1 MKIALSLLLFFVY
14 VSIFGQKKLEAKH
27 INEKIN
33 IDGELNELAWTS
45 SVFSNSFTQ
54 IKPYPGK
61 PATRDTKV
69 AICYDHEAIYFAAIC
84 YDQKDS
90 VSQVLSLR
98 DDYNANLDVFGIFLD
113 TYNDDQN
120 GFGFGVTS
128 KGVQLDFKIA
138 STEFNDQLNLVWNSE
153 VKITDTAWIAEIRI
167 PFSAI
172 RFPKK
177 QVQDWGINFSR
188 QISRYREE
196 STWSPVKPDLENY
209 LLEAGDVV
217 GIEDIDPPLRLA
229 LMPYVSS
236 YLNHSKADGTTT
248 SLNGGM
254 DIKYGINEALTLDVT
269 LVPDFGQVVFDQ
281 QVLNISPFELQFNEN
296 RQFFTEGTELF
307 TKAGLFYSRRIG
319 VQAPQSVLRTLLND
333 DEYLSNLASTTQLY
347 NASKISGRLKNG
359 LGVGVF
365 NGITAPQYATAVN
378 KITKE
383 EREILAS
390 PLTNYNVLVFDQNLK
405 NNSSITFTNTNV
417 WRAGS
422 FYDANVSGLNFNVN
436 TNDNKFNFNGKTTLS
451 AKLNK
456 ESTELGYNYNLNF
469 NKQRGAF
476 IYGVGYLEESDKY
489 DPNDLGF
496 NAMNNRRNIDISS
509 AYRIF
514 NPKWSK
520 LTRIS
525 YSASV
530 SMTRLY
536 NPNVYTGSFWNGN
549 FVVVSSKFNA
559 AGIRLNGAFT
569 DYRDYFEPRT
579 WGRVFNYPSWQTIGG
594 WVSSNYQ
601 KKIALDAGI
610 NYSYIS
616 SPGWKEYDYYLK
628 PRFRLSDHVFVI
640 PEWTHAFQL
649 NSQGYAV
656 PFGIPVDTTSEIV
669 FGGRNRID
677 ITSAINLDYNITNRM
692 GLTFRLRHYRSSI
705 NYLSFYKLNLDGSL
719 SELNNYSGLD
729 ENGNSA
735 YNINFNA
742 FTIDLVYR
750 WVFLPGSE
758 INVVWKNSIFTSD
771 DKVAEN
777 YFYNLRSTF
786 NNGPTN
792 SISIKV
798 IYWLDYLDAK
808 KLFSKR
814 KAN

>member
-1 MKIALSLLLFFVY
+1 MCSP
-14 VSIFGQKKLEAKH
+14 IFAQKKLEAKH
-27 INEKIN
+27 IKEKIT
-33 IDGELNELAWTS
+33 IDGDLNEPSWS
-45 SVFSNSFTQ
+45 SVTYSNSFTQ

-61 PATRDTKV
+61 PASRDTKV

-90 VSQVLSLR
+90 ISQVLSLR
-98 DDYNANLDVFGIFLD
+98 DDYNANLDAFGIFLD

-138 STEFNDQLNLVWNSE
+138 STEFNDQLNLVWNSV
-153 VKITDTAWIAEIRI
+153 VKITDTAWIAEIKI

-177 QVQDWGINFSR
+177 QIQDWGINFTR

-196 STWSPVKPDLENY
+196 STWSPVNPDLENY

-217 GIEDIDPPLRLA
+217 GIENIDPPLRLA

-281 QVLNISPFELQFNEN
+281 QVLNISPFEIQFNEN

-319 VQAPQSVLRTLLND
+319 VQAPQSVLQTLLND
-333 DEYLSNLASTTQLY
+333 DEYLSNLASATQLY
-347 NASKISGRLKNG
+347 NASKVSGRLKNG

-405 NNSSITFTNTNV
+405 NNSSITFTNANV

-422 FYDANVSGLNFNVN
+422 FYDANVSGFNFNIN

-456 ESTELGYNYNLNF
+456 ASTELGYNYNLNF

-496 NAMNNRRNIDISS
+496 NAMNNRRNMEISS
-509 AYRIF
+509 SYRIF
-514 NPKWSK
+514 NPKWTK
-520 LTRIS
+520 LTRVIFS
-525 YSASV
+525 GSV
-530 SMTRLY
+530 SMSRLY
-536 NPNVYTGSFWNGN
+536 NPNVYTGSYWNGN

-559 AGIRLNGAFT
+559 AGVRLNGAFT
-569 DYRDYFEPRT
+569 DYHDYF
-579 WGRVFNYPSWQTIGG
+579 
-594 WVSSNYQ
+594 
-601 KKIALDAGI
+601 
-610 NYSYIS
+610 
-616 SPGWKEYDYYLK
+616 
-628 PRFRLSDHVFVI
+628 
-640 PEWTHAFQL
+640 
-649 NSQGYAV
+649 
-656 PFGIPVDTTSEIV
+656 
-669 FGGRNRID
+669 
-677 ITSAINLDYNITNRM
+677 
-692 GLTFRLRHYRSSI
+692 
-705 NYLSFYKLNLDGSL
+705 
-719 SELNNYSGLD
+719 
-729 ENGNSA
+729 
-735 YNINFNA
+735 
-742 FTIDLVYR
+742 
-750 WVFLPGSE
+750 
-758 INVVWKNSIFTSD
+758 
-771 DKVAEN
+771 
-777 YFYNLRSTF
+777 
-786 NNGPTN
+786 
-792 SISIKV
+792 
-798 IYWLDYLDAK
+798 
-808 KLFSKR
+808 
-814 KAN
+814 

>member
-1 MKIALSLLLFFVY
+1 MCSP
-14 VSIFGQKKLEAKH
+14 IFAQKKLEAKH
-27 INEKIN
+27 IDEKIS
-33 IDGELNELAWTS
+33 IDGELKENAWS
-45 SVFSNSFTQ
+45 NVKYSNSFTQ
-54 IKPYPGK
+54 VKPYPGK

-69 AICYDHEAIYFAAIC
+69 ALCYDHEAIYIAAIC
-84 YDQKDS
+84 NDQKDS
-90 VSQVLSLR
+90 VSKVLSLR
-98 DDYNANLDVFGIFLD
+98 DDYNANLDAFGIFLD

-138 STEFNDQLNLVWNSE
+138 STEFNDQLNLVWNSV
-153 VKITDTAWIAEIRI
+153 VKITDTAWIAEIKI

-177 QVQDWGINFSR
+177 QVQDWGINFTR

-196 STWSPVKPDLENY
+196 STWSPVNPDLENY

-217 GIEDIDPPLRLA
+217 GIENIDPPLRLA

-281 QVLNISPFELQFNEN
+281 QVLNISPFEIQFNEN

-319 VQAPQSVLRTLLND
+319 VQAPQSVLQTLLND
-333 DEYLSNLASTTQLY
+333 DEYLSNLASATQLY
-347 NASKISGRLKNG
+347 NASKVSGRLKNG

-383 EREILAS
+383 EREIMAS

-405 NNSSITFTNTNV
+405 NNSSVTFTNTNV

-422 FYDANVSGLNFNVN
+422 FYDANVSGFNFNIN
-436 TNDNKFNFNGKTTLS
+436 TKDNKFNFNGKTSLS

-456 ESTELGYNYNLNF
+456 VSTELGYNYNLNF

-476 IYGVGYLEESDKY
+476 IYGVGYLEESDTY

-496 NAMNNRRNIDISS
+496 NAMNNRRNIELSS

-514 NPKWSK
+514 NPKWTK
-520 LTRIS
+520 LTRVIFS
-525 YSASV
+525 GSV
-530 SMTRLY
+530 SMSRLY
-536 NPNVYTGSFWNGN
+536 NPNVYTGSYWDGN

-559 AGIRLNGAFT
+559 AGVRLNGAFT

-601 KKIALDAGI
+601 KKVALDAGI

-616 SPGWKEYDYYLK
+616 SANWKEYDYYIK
-628 PRFRLSDHVFVI
+628 PRFRLSDHIFI
-640 PEWTHAFQL
+640 TPEWTQNFQL

-656 PFGIPVDTTSEIV
+656 PFGIPADTTSEIV
-669 FGGRNRID
+669 FGTRNRID

-692 GLTFRLRHYRSSI
+692 GMTFRLRHYRSAI
-705 NYLSFYKLNLDGSL
+705 NYLSFLKLNSDGSV

-729 ENGNSA
+729 DNGNSA

-792 SISIKV
+792 SVSMKV
-798 IYWLDYLDAK
+798 IYWLDYDSIRKLVK
-808 KLFSKR
+808 KKS
-814 KAN
+814 

>member
-1 MKIALSLLLFFVY
+1 VCSP
-14 VSIFGQKKLEAKH
+14 IFAQKKLEAKH
-27 INEKIN
+27 INEKIS
-33 IDGELNELAWTS
+33 IDGELKENVWS
-45 SVFSNSFTQ
+45 NVKYSNSFTQ
-54 IKPYPGK
+54 VKPYPGK

-90 VSQVLSLR
+90 ISKVLSLR
-98 DDYNANLDVFGIFLD
+98 DDYNANLDAFGIFLD

-138 STEFNDQLNLVWNSE
+138 STEFNDQLNLVWNSV
-153 VKITDTAWIAEIRI
+153 VKITDTAWIAEIKI

-177 QVQDWGINFSR
+177 QIQDWGINFTR

-196 STWSPVKPDLENY
+196 STWSPVNPDLENY

-217 GIEDIDPPLRLA
+217 GIENIDPPLRLA

-281 QVLNISPFELQFNEN
+281 QVLNISPFEIQFNEN

-319 VQAPQSVLRTLLND
+319 VQAPQSVLQTLLND
-333 DEYLSNLASTTQLY
+333 DEYLSNLASATQLY
-347 NASKISGRLKNG
+347 NASKVSGRLKNG

-383 EREILAS
+383 EREIMAS

-405 NNSSITFTNTNV
+405 NNSSVTFTNTNV

-422 FYDANVSGLNFNVN
+422 FYDANVSGFNFNIN
-436 TNDNKFNFNGKTTLS
+436 TKDNKFNFNGKTSLS

-456 ESTELGYNYNLNF
+456 VSTELGYNYNLNF

-476 IYGVGYLEESDKY
+476 IYGVGYLEESDTY

-496 NAMNNRRNIDISS
+496 NAMNNRRNIELSS

-514 NPKWSK
+514 NPKWTK
-520 LTRIS
+520 LTRVIFS
-525 YSASV
+525 GSV
-530 SMTRLY
+530 SMSRLY
-536 NPNVYTGSFWNGN
+536 NPNVYTGSYWDGN

-559 AGIRLNGAFT
+559 AGVRLNGAFT

-601 KKIALDAGI
+601 KKVALDAGM

-616 SPGWKEYDYYLK
+616 SANWKEYDYYIK
-628 PRFRLSDHVFVI
+628 PRFRLSDHIFI
-640 PEWTHAFQL
+640 TPEWTQNFQL

-656 PFGIPVDTTSEIV
+656 PFGIPADTTSEIV
-669 FGGRNRID
+669 FGTRNRID

-692 GLTFRLRHYRSSI
+692 GMTFRLRHYRSAI
-705 NYLSFYKLNLDGSL
+705 NYLSFLKLNSDGSV

-729 ENGNSA
+729 DNGNSA

-792 SISIKV
+792 SVSMKV
-798 IYWLDYLDAK
+798 IYWLDYDSIRKLVK
-808 KLFSKR
+808 KKS
-814 KAN
+814 

>member
-1 MKIALSLLLFFVY
+1 MCSP
-14 VSIFGQKKLEAKH
+14 IFAQKKLEAKH
-27 INEKIN
+27 IDEKIS
-33 IDGELNELAWTS
+33 IDGELKENAWS
-45 SVFSNSFTQ
+45 NVKYSNSFTQ
-54 IKPYPGK
+54 VKPYPGK

-98 DDYNANLDVFGIFLD
+98 DDYNANLDAFGIFLD

-138 STEFNDQLNLVWNSE
+138 STEFNDQLNLVWNSV
-153 VKITDTAWIAEIRI
+153 VKITDTAWIAEIKI

-177 QVQDWGINFSR
+177 QVQDWGINFTR

-196 STWSPVKPDLENY
+196 STWSPVNPDLENY

-217 GIEDIDPPLRLA
+217 GIENIDPPLRLA

-281 QVLNISPFELQFNEN
+281 QVLNISPFEIQFNEN

-319 VQAPQSVLRTLLND
+319 VQAPQSVLQTLLND
-333 DEYLSNLASTTQLY
+333 DEYLSNLASATQLY
-347 NASKISGRLKNG
+347 NASKVSGRLKNG

-383 EREILAS
+383 EREIMAS

-405 NNSSITFTNTNV
+405 NNSSVTFTNTNV

-422 FYDANVSGLNFNVN
+422 FYDANVSGFNFNIN
-436 TNDNKFNFNGKTTLS
+436 TKDNKFNFNGKTSLS

-456 ESTELGYNYNLNF
+456 VSTELGYNYNLNF

-476 IYGVGYLEESDKY
+476 IYGVGYLEESDTY

-496 NAMNNRRNIDISS
+496 NAMNNRRNIDLSS

-514 NPKWSK
+514 NPKWTK
-520 LTRIS
+520 LTRVIFS
-525 YSASV
+525 GSV
-530 SMTRLY
+530 SMSRLY
-536 NPNVYTGSFWNGN
+536 NPNVYTGSYWDGN

-559 AGIRLNGAFT
+559 AGVRLNGAFT

-601 KKIALDAGI
+601 KKVALDAGM

-616 SPGWKEYDYYLK
+616 SANWKEYDYYIK
-628 PRFRLSDHVFVI
+628 PRFRLSDHIFI
-640 PEWTHAFQL
+640 TPEWTQNFQL

-669 FGGRNRID
+669 FGTRNRID

-692 GLTFRLRHYRSSI
+692 GMTFRLRHYRSAI
-705 NYLSFYKLNLDGSL
+705 NYLSFLKLNSDGSV

-729 ENGNSA
+729 DNGNSA

-792 SISIKV
+792 SVSMKV
-798 IYWLDYLDAK
+798 IYWLDYDSIRKLVK
-808 KLFSKR
+808 KKS
-814 KAN
+814 

>member
-1 MKIALSLLLFFVY
+1 VKSALVLILFI
-14 VSIFGQKKLEAKH
+14 VSSPIFAQKKLEAKH
-27 INEKIN
+27 IDEKIS
-33 IDGELNELAWTS
+33 IDGELKENAWS
-45 SVFSNSFTQ
+45 NVKYSNSFTQ
-54 IKPYPGK
+54 VKPYPGK

-69 AICYDHEAIYFAAIC
+69 ALCYDHEAIYIAAIC
-84 YDQKDS
+84 NDQKDS
-90 VSQVLSLR
+90 VSKVLSLR
-98 DDYNANLDVFGIFLD
+98 DDYNANLDAFGIFLD

-138 STEFNDQLNLVWNSE
+138 STEFNDQLNLVWNSV
-153 VKITDTAWIAEIRI
+153 VKITDTAWIAEIKI

-177 QVQDWGINFSR
+177 QVQDWGINFTR

-196 STWSPVKPDLENY
+196 STWSPVNPDLENY

-217 GIEDIDPPLRLA
+217 GIENIDPPLRLA

-281 QVLNISPFELQFNEN
+281 QVLNISPFEIQFNEN

-319 VQAPQSVLRTLLND
+319 VQAPQSVLQTLLND
-333 DEYLSNLASTTQLY
+333 DEYLSNLASATQLY
-347 NASKISGRLKNG
+347 NASKVSGRLKNG

-383 EREILAS
+383 EREIMAS

-405 NNSSITFTNTNV
+405 NNSSVTFTNTNV

-422 FYDANVSGLNFNVN
+422 FYDANVSGFNFNIN
-436 TNDNKFNFNGKTTLS
+436 TKDNKFNFNGKTSLS

-456 ESTELGYNYNLNF
+456 VSTELGYNYNLNF

-476 IYGVGYLEESDKY
+476 IYGVGYLEESDTY

-496 NAMNNRRNIDISS
+496 NAMNNRRNIELSS

-514 NPKWSK
+514 NPKWTK
-520 LTRIS
+520 LTRVIFS
-525 YSASV
+525 GSV
-530 SMTRLY
+530 SMSRLY
-536 NPNVYTGSFWNGN
+536 NPNVYTGSYWDGN

-559 AGIRLNGAFT
+559 AGVRLNGAFT

-601 KKIALDAGI
+601 KKVALDAGI

-616 SPGWKEYDYYLK
+616 SANWKEYDYYIK
-628 PRFRLSDHVFVI
+628 PRFRLSDHIFI
-640 PEWTHAFQL
+640 TPEWTQNFQL

-656 PFGIPVDTTSEIV
+656 PFGIPADTTSEIV
-669 FGGRNRID
+669 FGTRNRID

-692 GLTFRLRHYRSSI
+692 GMTFRLRHYRSAI
-705 NYLSFYKLNLDGSL
+705 NYLSFLKLNSDGSV

-729 ENGNSA
+729 DNGNSA

-792 SISIKV
+792 SVSMKV
-798 IYWLDYLDAK
+798 IYWLDYDSIRKLVK
-808 KLFSKR
+808 KKS
-814 KAN
+814 

>member
-1 MKIALSLLLFFVY
+1 MS
-14 VSIFGQKKLEAKH
+14 SPIFAQKKLEAKH
-27 INEKIN
+27 IDEKIS
-33 IDGELNELAWTS
+33 IDGELKENAWS
-45 SVFSNSFTQ
+45 NVKYSNSFTQ
-54 IKPYPGK
+54 VKPYPGK

-69 AICYDHEAIYFAAIC
+69 ALCYDHEAIYFAAIC

-90 VSQVLSLR
+90 ISQVLSLR
-98 DDYNANLDVFGIFLD
+98 DDYNANLDAFGIFLD

-138 STEFNDQLNLVWNSE
+138 STEFNDQLNLVWNSV
-153 VKITDTAWIAEIRI
+153 VKITDTAWIAEIKI

-177 QVQDWGINFSR
+177 QIQDWGINFTR

-196 STWSPVKPDLENY
+196 STWSPVNPDLENY

-217 GIEDIDPPLRLA
+217 GIENIDPPLRLA

-281 QVLNISPFELQFNEN
+281 QVLNISPFEIQFNEN

-319 VQAPQSVLRTLLND
+319 VQAPQSVLQTLLND
-333 DEYLSNLASTTQLY
+333 DEYLSNLASATQLY
-347 NASKISGRLKNG
+347 NASKVSGRLKNG

-405 NNSSITFTNTNV
+405 NNSSVTFTNTNV

-422 FYDANVSGLNFNVN
+422 FYDANVSGFNFNIN
-436 TNDNKFNFNGKTTLS
+436 TKDNKFNFNGKTSLS

-456 ESTELGYNYNLNF
+456 VSTELGYNYNLNF

-476 IYGVGYLEESDKY
+476 IYGVGYLEESDTY

-496 NAMNNRRNIDISS
+496 NAMNNRRNIEVSS

-520 LTRIS
+520 LTRVIFSGSIS
-525 YSASV
+525 MS
-530 SMTRLY
+530 RLY

-549 FVVVSSKFNA
+549 FVMVSSKFNA
-559 AGIRLNGAFT
+559 AGIRLNGVFT

-601 KKIALDAGI
+601 KKVALDAGI
-610 NYSYIS
+610 NYSFIS
-616 SPGWKEYDYYLK
+616 ALNWKEFDYNIN
-628 PRFRLSDHVFVI
+628 PRFRLSDHIFII
-640 PEWTHAFQL
+640 PEWTQNFQL

-669 FGGRNRID
+669 FGTRNRID

-692 GLTFRLRHYRSSI
+692 GLTFRLRHYRSAI
-705 NYLSFYKLNLDGSL
+705 NYLSFLKLNSDGSV
-719 SELNNYSGLD
+719 SELNNYTGLD
-729 ENGNSA
+729 DNGNSA

-792 SISIKV
+792 SVSVKV
-798 IYWLDYLDAK
+798 IYWLDYDSIRKLVK
-808 KLFSKR
+808 KKS
-814 KAN
+814 

>member
-1 MKIALSLLLFFVY
+1 MKSALVLILFI
-14 VSIFGQKKLEAKH
+14 VSSPIFAQKKLEAKH
-27 INEKIN
+27 IDEKIT
-33 IDGELNELAWTS
+33 IDGDLKESAWS
-45 SVFSNSFTQ
+45 NVKYSNSFTQ
-54 IKPYPGK
+54 VKPYPGK

-69 AICYDHEAIYFAAIC
+69 ALCYDHEAIYFAAIC

-90 VSQVLSLR
+90 VSKVLSLR
-98 DDYNANLDVFGIFLD
+98 DDYNANLDAFGIFLD

-138 STEFNDQLNLVWNSE
+138 STEFNDQLNLVWNSV
-153 VKITDTAWIAEIRI
+153 VKITDTAWIAEIKI

-177 QVQDWGINFSR
+177 QIQDWGINFTR

-196 STWSPVKPDLENY
+196 STWSPVNPDLENY

-217 GIEDIDPPLRLA
+217 GIENIDPPLRLA

-281 QVLNISPFELQFNEN
+281 QVLNISPFEIQFNEN

-319 VQAPQSVLRTLLND
+319 VQAPQSVLQTLLND
-333 DEYLSNLASTTQLY
+333 DEYLSNLASATQLY
-347 NASKISGRLKNG
+347 NASKVSGRLKNG

-405 NNSSITFTNTNV
+405 NNSSVTFTNTNV

-422 FYDANVSGLNFNVN
+422 FYDANVSGFNFNIN
-436 TNDNKFNFNGKTTLS
+436 TKDNKFNFNGKTSLS

-456 ESTELGYNYNLNF
+456 VSTELGYNYNLNF

-476 IYGVGYLEESDKY
+476 IYGVGYLEESDTY

-496 NAMNNRRNIDISS
+496 NAMNNRRNMEVSS

-520 LTRIS
+520 LTRVIFSGSIS
-525 YSASV
+525 MS
-530 SMTRLY
+530 RLY
-536 NPNVYTGSFWNGN
+536 NPNVYTGSYWDAN

-559 AGIRLNGAFT
+559 AGVRLNGAFT

-601 KKIALDAGI
+601 KKVALDAGM

-616 SPGWKEYDYYLK
+616 YANWKEYDYYIK
-628 PRFRLSDHVFVI
+628 PRFRLSDHIFI
-640 PEWTHAFQL
+640 TPEWTQNFQL

-669 FGGRNRID
+669 FGTRNRID

-705 NYLSFYKLNLDGSL
+705 KYLSFSELNLDGSVSPL
-719 SELNNYSGLD
+719 DNFSGLD

-792 SISIKV
+792 SVSVKV
-798 IYWLDYLDAK
+798 IYWLDYDSIRKLVK
-808 KLFSKR
+808 KKS
-814 KAN
+814 

>member
-1 MKIALSLLLFFVY
+1 MKSALVLILFIVC
-14 VSIFGQKKLEAKH
+14 SPIFAQKKLEAKH
-27 INEKIN
+27 IDEKIS
-33 IDGELNELAWTS
+33 IDGELKENAWS
-45 SVFSNSFTQ
+45 NVKYSNSFTQ
-54 IKPYPGK
+54 VKPYPGK

-98 DDYNANLDVFGIFLD
+98 DDYNANLDAFGIFLD

-138 STEFNDQLNLVWNSE
+138 STEFNDQLNLVWNSV
-153 VKITDTAWIAEIRI
+153 VKITDTAWIAEIKI

-177 QVQDWGINFSR
+177 QVQDWGINFTR

-196 STWSPVKPDLENY
+196 STWSPVNPDLENY

-217 GIEDIDPPLRLA
+217 GIENIDPPLRLA

-281 QVLNISPFELQFNEN
+281 QVLNISPFEIQFNEN

-319 VQAPQSVLRTLLND
+319 VQAPQSVLQTLLND
-333 DEYLSNLASTTQLY
+333 DEYLSNLASATQLY
-347 NASKISGRLKNG
+347 NASKVSGRLKNG

-383 EREILAS
+383 EREIMAS

-405 NNSSITFTNTNV
+405 NNSSVTFTNTNV

-422 FYDANVSGLNFNVN
+422 FYDANVSGFNFNIN
-436 TNDNKFNFNGKTTLS
+436 TKDNKFNFNGKTSLS

-456 ESTELGYNYNLNF
+456 VSTELGYNYNLNF

-476 IYGVGYLEESDKY
+476 IYGVGYLEESDTY

-496 NAMNNRRNIDISS
+496 NAMNNRRNIDLSS

-514 NPKWSK
+514 NPKWTK
-520 LTRIS
+520 LTRVIFS
-525 YSASV
+525 GSV
-530 SMTRLY
+530 SMSRLY
-536 NPNVYTGSFWNGN
+536 NPNVYTGSYWDGN

-559 AGIRLNGAFT
+559 AGVRLNGAFT

-601 KKIALDAGI
+601 KKVALDAGM

-616 SPGWKEYDYYLK
+616 SANWKEYDYYIK
-628 PRFRLSDHVFVI
+628 PRFRLSDHIFI
-640 PEWTHAFQL
+640 TPEWTQNFQL

-669 FGGRNRID
+669 FGTRNRID

-692 GLTFRLRHYRSSI
+692 GMTFRLRHYRSAI
-705 NYLSFYKLNLDGSL
+705 NYLSFLKLNSDGSV

-729 ENGNSA
+729 DNGNSA

-792 SISIKV
+792 SVSMKV
-798 IYWLDYLDAK
+798 IYWLDYDSIRKLVK
-808 KLFSKR
+808 KKS
-814 KAN
+814 

>member
-1 MKIALSLLLFFVY
+1 MS
-14 VSIFGQKKLEAKH
+14 SPIFAQKKLEAKH
-27 INEKIN
+27 IDEKIS
-33 IDGELNELAWTS
+33 IDGELKENAWS
-45 SVFSNSFTQ
+45 NVKYSNSFTQ
-54 IKPYPGK
+54 VKPYPGK

-69 AICYDHEAIYFAAIC
+69 ALCYDHEAIYFAAIC

-90 VSQVLSLR
+90 ISQVLSLR
-98 DDYNANLDVFGIFLD
+98 DDYNANLDAFGIFLD

-138 STEFNDQLNLVWNSE
+138 STEFNDQLNLVWNSV
-153 VKITDTAWIAEIRI
+153 VKITDTAWIAEIKI

-177 QVQDWGINFSR
+177 QIQDWGINFTR

-196 STWSPVKPDLENY
+196 STWSPVNPDLENY

-217 GIEDIDPPLRLA
+217 GIENIDPPLRLA

-281 QVLNISPFELQFNEN
+281 QVLNISPFEIQFNEN

-319 VQAPQSVLRTLLND
+319 VQAPQSVLQTLLND
-333 DEYLSNLASTTQLY
+333 DEYLSNLASATQLY
-347 NASKISGRLKNG
+347 NASKVSGRLKNG

-405 NNSSITFTNTNV
+405 NNSSVTFTNTNV

-422 FYDANVSGLNFNVN
+422 FYDANVSGFNFNIN
-436 TNDNKFNFNGKTTLS
+436 TKDNKFNFNGKTSLS

-456 ESTELGYNYNLNF
+456 VSTELGYNYNLNF

-476 IYGVGYLEESDKY
+476 IYGVGYLEESDTY

-496 NAMNNRRNIDISS
+496 NAMNNRRNIELSS

-514 NPKWSK
+514 NPKWTK
-520 LTRIS
+520 LTRVIFS
-525 YSASV
+525 GSV
-530 SMTRLY
+530 SMSRLY
-536 NPNVYTGSFWNGN
+536 NPNVYTGSYWDGN

-559 AGIRLNGAFT
+559 AGIRLNGVFT

-601 KKIALDAGI
+601 KKVALDAGI
-610 NYSYIS
+610 NYSFIS
-616 SPGWKEYDYYLK
+616 ALNWKEFDYNIN
-628 PRFRLSDHVFVI
+628 PRFRLSDHIFII
-640 PEWTHAFQL
+640 PEWTQNFQL

-669 FGGRNRID
+669 FGTRNRID

-692 GLTFRLRHYRSSI
+692 GLTFRLRHYRSAI
-705 NYLSFYKLNLDGSL
+705 NYLSFLKLNSDGSV
-719 SELNNYSGLD
+719 SELNNYTGLD
-729 ENGNSA
+729 DNGNSA

-792 SISIKV
+792 SVSVKV
-798 IYWLDYLDAK
+798 IYWLDYDSIRKLVK
-808 KLFSKR
+808 KKS
-814 KAN
+814 

>member
-1 MKIALSLLLFFVY
+1 MKSALVLILFFVITP
-14 VSIFGQKKLEAKH
+14 IFAQKKLEAKH
-27 INEKIN
+27 INEKIT
-33 IDGELNELAWTS
+33 IDGELNEPSWS
-45 SVFSNSFTQ
+45 SVTYSNSFTQ

-61 PATRDTKV
+61 PASRDTKV
-69 AICYDHEAIYFAAIC
+69 AICYDHEAIYFAAVC

-90 VSQVLSLR
+90 ISQVLSLR
-98 DDYNANLDVFGIFLD
+98 DDYNANLDAFGIFLD

-138 STEFNDQLNLVWNSE
+138 STEFNDQLNLVWNSV
-153 VKITDTAWIAEIRI
+153 VKITDTAWIAEIKI

-177 QVQDWGINFSR
+177 QIQDWGINFTR

-196 STWSPVKPDLENY
+196 STWSPVNPDLENY

-217 GIEDIDPPLRLA
+217 GIENIDPPLRLA

-281 QVLNISPFELQFNEN
+281 QVLNISPFEIQFNEN

-319 VQAPQSVLRTLLND
+319 VQAPQSVLQTLLND
-333 DEYLSNLASTTQLY
+333 DEYLSNLASATQLY
-347 NASKISGRLKNG
+347 NASKVSGRLKNG

-405 NNSSITFTNTNV
+405 NNSSVTFTNTNV

-422 FYDANVSGLNFNVN
+422 FYDANVSGFNFNIN
-436 TNDNKFNFNGKTTLS
+436 TKDNKFNFNGKTSLS

-456 ESTELGYNYNLNF
+456 VSTELGYNYNLNF

-476 IYGVGYLEESDKY
+476 IYGVGYLEESDTY

-496 NAMNNRRNIDISS
+496 NAMNNRRNMEVSS

-520 LTRIS
+520 LTRVIFS
-525 YSASV
+525 GSV
-530 SMTRLY
+530 SMSRLY
-536 NPNVYTGSFWNGN
+536 NPNVYTGSYWDGN

-559 AGIRLNGAFT
+559 AGVRLNGAFT

-601 KKIALDAGI
+601 KKVALDAGI
-610 NYSYIS
+610 NYSFIS
-616 SPGWKEYDYYLK
+616 ALNWKEFDYNIN
-628 PRFRLSDHVFVI
+628 PRFRLSDHIFII
-640 PEWTHAFQL
+640 PEWTQSFQL

-669 FGGRNRID
+669 FGTRNRID

-705 NYLSFYKLNLDGSL
+705 KYLSFSKLNLDGSVSPL
-719 SELNNYSGLD
+719 DNFSGLD

-792 SISIKV
+792 SVSIKV

-808 KLFSKR
+808 KLFSR
-814 KAN
+814 KKSI

>member
-1 MKIALSLLLFFVY
+1 MCSP
-14 VSIFGQKKLEAKH
+14 IFAQKKLEAKH
-27 INEKIN
+27 IDEKIT
-33 IDGELNELAWTS
+33 IDGDLKESAWS
-45 SVFSNSFTQ
+45 NVKYSNSFTQ
-54 IKPYPGK
+54 VKPYPGK

-69 AICYDHEAIYFAAIC
+69 ALCYDHEAIYFAAIC
-84 YDQKDS
+84 FDQQDS
-90 VSQVLSLR
+90 VSEVLSLR
-98 DDYNANLDVFGIFLD
+98 DDYNANLDAFGIFLD

-138 STEFNDQLNLVWNSE
+138 STEFNDQLNLVWNSV
-153 VKITDTAWIAEIRI
+153 VKITDTAWIAEIKI

-177 QVQDWGINFSR
+177 QIQDWGINFTR

-196 STWSPVKPDLENY
+196 STWSPVNPDLENY

-217 GIEDIDPPLRLA
+217 GIENIDPPLRLA

-281 QVLNISPFELQFNEN
+281 QVLNISPFEIQFNEN

-319 VQAPQSVLRTLLND
+319 VQAPQSVLQTLLND
-333 DEYLSNLASTTQLY
+333 DEYLSNLASATQLY
-347 NASKISGRLKNG
+347 NASKVSGRLKNG

-405 NNSSITFTNTNV
+405 NNSSVTFTNTNV

-422 FYDANVSGLNFNVN
+422 FYDANVSGFNFNIN
-436 TNDNKFNFNGKTTLS
+436 TKDNKFNFNGKTSLS

-456 ESTELGYNYNLNF
+456 VSTELGYNYNLNF

-476 IYGVGYLEESDKY
+476 IYGVGYLEESDTY

-496 NAMNNRRNIDISS
+496 NAMNNRRNIELSS

-514 NPKWSK
+514 NPKWTK
-520 LTRIS
+520 LTRVIFS
-525 YSASV
+525 GSV
-530 SMTRLY
+530 SMSRLY
-536 NPNVYTGSFWNGN
+536 NPNVYTGSYWDGN

-559 AGIRLNGAFT
+559 AGVRLNGAFT

-601 KKIALDAGI
+601 KKVALDAGM

-616 SPGWKEYDYYLK
+616 SANWKEYDYYIK
-628 PRFRLSDHVFVI
+628 PRFRLSDHIFI
-640 PEWTHAFQL
+640 TPEWTQNFQL

-669 FGGRNRID
+669 FGTRNRID

-692 GLTFRLRHYRSSI
+692 GLTFRLRHYRSAI
-705 NYLSFYKLNLDGSL
+705 NYLSFLKLNSDGSV
-719 SELNNYSGLD
+719 SELNNYTGLD
-729 ENGNSA
+729 DNGNSA

-792 SISIKV
+792 SASIKV
-798 IYWLDYLDAK
+798 IYWLDYDSIK
-808 KLFSKR
+808 KLVK
-814 KAN
+814 KGI

>member
-1 MKIALSLLLFFVY
+1 MKSTLALILFVIITP
-14 VSIFGQKKLEAKH
+14 IFAQKRLEAKH
-27 INEKIN
+27 VTEKIT
-33 IDGELNELAWTS
+33 IDGELNEPSWS
-45 SVFSNSFTQ
+45 SVTYSNSFTQ

-61 PATRDTKV
+61 PASRDTKV

-90 VSQVLSLR
+90 ISQVLSLR

-138 STEFNDQLNLVWNSE
+138 STEFNDQLNLVWNSV
-153 VKITDTAWIAEIRI
+153 VKITDTAWIAEIKI

-177 QVQDWGINFSR
+177 QVQDWGINFTR

-196 STWSPVKPDLENY
+196 STWSPVNPDLENY
-209 LLEAGDVV
+209 LLEAGHVV
-217 GIEDIDPPLRLA
+217 GIENIDPPLRLA

-236 YLNHSKADGTTT
+236 YVNHSKADGTTST
-248 SLNGGM
+248 FNGGM

-281 QVLNISPFELQFNEN
+281 QVLNISPFEIQFNEN

-319 VQAPQSVLRTLLND
+319 VQAPQSVLKTLLND

-347 NASKISGRLKNG
+347 NASKVSGRLKNG

-365 NGITAPQYATAVN
+365 NGITAPQFATAVN

-405 NNSSITFTNTNV
+405 NNSSVTFTNTNV
-417 WRAGS
+417 WRAGG
-422 FYDANVSGLNFNVN
+422 FYDANVSGFNFNIN

-456 ESTELGYNYNLNF
+456 ASTELGYNYNLNF
-469 NKQRGAF
+469 GKQRGAF

-496 NAMNNRRNIDISS
+496 NAMNNRRNIELSS

-520 LTRIS
+520 LTRVIFS
-525 YSASV
+525 GSV
-530 SMTRLY
+530 SMSRLY
-536 NPNVYTGSFWNGN
+536 NPNVYTGSYWNGN
-549 FVVVSSKFNA
+549 FVLVSSKFNA
-559 AGIRLNGAFT
+559 AGISLNGAFT
-569 DYRDYFEPRT
+569 GYRDYFEPRT

-594 WVSSNYQ
+594 WVSTNYQ
-601 KKIALDAGI
+601 KKVALDAGL
-610 NYSYIS
+610 NYSFIS
-616 SPGWKEYDYYLK
+616 AENWNEYDYYVK
-628 PRFRLSDHVFVI
+628 PRFRLSDHIFII
-640 PEWTHAFQL
+640 PEWTQNFQL

-656 PFGIPVDTTSEIV
+656 PFGIPEDTTSEIV
-669 FGGRNRID
+669 FGTRNRID

-705 NYLSFYKLNLDGSL
+705 KYLSFSKLNLDGSVSPL
-719 SELNNYSGLD
+719 DNFSGLD

-792 SISIKV
+792 SVSVKV
-798 IYWLDYLDAK
+798 IYWLDYDSIK
-808 KLFSKR
+808 KLVK
-814 KAN
+814 KGI

>member
-1 MKIALSLLLFFVY
+1 MCSP
-14 VSIFGQKKLEAKH
+14 IFAQKKLEAKH
-27 INEKIN
+27 IDEKIS
-33 IDGELNELAWTS
+33 IDGELKENVWS
-45 SVFSNSFTQ
+45 NVKYSNSFTQ
-54 IKPYPGK
+54 VKPYPGK

-90 VSQVLSLR
+90 ISKVLSLR
-98 DDYNANLDVFGIFLD
+98 DDYNANLDAFGIFLD

-138 STEFNDQLNLVWNSE
+138 STEFNDQLNLVWNSV
-153 VKITDTAWIAEIRI
+153 VKITDTAWIAEIKI

-177 QVQDWGINFSR
+177 QIQDWGINFTR

-196 STWSPVKPDLENY
+196 STWSPVNPDLENY

-236 YLNHSKADGTTT
+236 YMNHSKADGTTT

-281 QVLNISPFELQFNEN
+281 QVLNISPFEIQFNEN

-319 VQAPQSVLRTLLND
+319 VQAPQSVLQTLLND
-333 DEYLSNLASTTQLY
+333 DEYLSNLASATQLY
-347 NASKISGRLKNG
+347 NASKVSGRLKNG

-383 EREILAS
+383 EREIMAS

-405 NNSSITFTNTNV
+405 NNSSVTFTNTNV

-422 FYDANVSGLNFNVN
+422 FYDANVSGFNFNIN
-436 TNDNKFNFNGKTTLS
+436 TKDNKFNFNGKTSLS

-456 ESTELGYNYNLNF
+456 VSTELGYNYNLNF

-476 IYGVGYLEESDKY
+476 IYGVGYLEESDTY

-496 NAMNNRRNIDISS
+496 NAMNNRRNIELSS

-514 NPKWSK
+514 NPKWTK
-520 LTRIS
+520 LTRVIFS
-525 YSASV
+525 GSV
-530 SMTRLY
+530 SMSRLY
-536 NPNVYTGSFWNGN
+536 NPNVYTGSYWDGN

-559 AGIRLNGAFT
+559 AGVRLNGAFT

-601 KKIALDAGI
+601 KKVALDAGI

-616 SPGWKEYDYYLK
+616 SANWKEYDYYIK
-628 PRFRLSDHVFVI
+628 PRFRLSDHIFI
-640 PEWTHAFQL
+640 TPEWTQNFQL

-656 PFGIPVDTTSEIV
+656 PFGIPADTTSEIV
-669 FGGRNRID
+669 FGTRNRID

-692 GLTFRLRHYRSSI
+692 GMTFRLRHYRSAI
-705 NYLSFYKLNLDGSL
+705 NYLSFLKLNSDGSV

-729 ENGNSA
+729 DNGNSA

-792 SISIKV
+792 SVSIKV
-798 IYWLDYLDAK
+798 IYWLDYDSIRKLVK
-808 KLFSKR
+808 KKS
-814 KAN
+814 

>member
-1 MKIALSLLLFFVY
+1 VCSP
-14 VSIFGQKKLEAKH
+14 IFAQKKLEAKH
-27 INEKIN
+27 IDEKIS
-33 IDGELNELAWTS
+33 IDGELKENAWS
-45 SVFSNSFTQ
+45 NVKYSNSFTQ
-54 IKPYPGK
+54 VKPYPGK

-69 AICYDHEAIYFAAIC
+69 ALCYDHEAIYFAAIC

-90 VSQVLSLR
+90 VSKVLSLR
-98 DDYNANLDVFGIFLD
+98 DDYNANLDAFGIFLD

-138 STEFNDQLNLVWNSE
+138 STEFNDQLNLVWNS
-153 VKITDTAWIAEIRI
+153 VVIITDTAWIAEIKI

-177 QVQDWGINFSR
+177 QIQDWGINFTR

-196 STWSPVKPDLENY
+196 STWSPVNPDLENY
-209 LLEAGDVV
+209 ILEAGDVV
-217 GIEDIDPPLRLA
+217 GIENIDPPLRLA

-281 QVLNISPFELQFNEN
+281 QVLNISPFEIQFNEN

-319 VQAPQSVLRTLLND
+319 VQAPQSVLQTLLND
-333 DEYLSNLASTTQLY
+333 DEYLSNLASATQLY
-347 NASKISGRLKNG
+347 NASKVSGRLKNG

-405 NNSSITFTNTNV
+405 NNSSVTFTNTNV

-422 FYDANVSGLNFNVN
+422 FYDANVSGFNFNIN
-436 TNDNKFNFNGKTTLS
+436 TKDNKFNFNGKTSLS

-456 ESTELGYNYNLNF
+456 VSTELGYNYNLNF

-476 IYGVGYLEESDKY
+476 IYGVGYLEESDTF

-496 NAMNNRRNIDISS
+496 NAMNNRRNIELSS

-514 NPKWSK
+514 NPKWTK
-520 LTRIS
+520 LTRVIFS
-525 YSASV
+525 GSV
-530 SMTRLY
+530 SMSRLY
-536 NPNVYTGSFWNGN
+536 NPNVYTGSYWDGN

-559 AGIRLNGAFT
+559 AGVRLNGAFT

-601 KKIALDAGI
+601 KKVALDAGI

-616 SPGWKEYDYYLK
+616 SANWKEYDYYIK
-628 PRFRLSDHVFVI
+628 PRFRLSDHIFI
-640 PEWTHAFQL
+640 TPEWTQNFQL

-669 FGGRNRID
+669 FGTRNRID

-692 GLTFRLRHYRSSI
+692 GLTFRLRHYRSAI
-705 NYLSFYKLNLDGSL
+705 NYLSFLKLNSDGSV
-719 SELNNYSGLD
+719 SELNNYTGLD
-729 ENGNSA
+729 DNGNSA

-792 SISIKV
+792 SVSIKV
-798 IYWLDYLDAK
+798 IYWLDYDSIK
-808 KLFSKR
+808 KLVK
-814 KAN
+814 KGI

>member
-1 MKIALSLLLFFVY
+1 VCSP
-14 VSIFGQKKLEAKH
+14 IFAQKKLEAKH
-27 INEKIN
+27 IDEKIS
-33 IDGELNELAWTS
+33 IDGELKENAWS
-45 SVFSNSFTQ
+45 NVKYSNSFTQ
-54 IKPYPGK
+54 VKPYPGK

-69 AICYDHEAIYFAAIC
+69 ALCYDHEAIYIAAIC
-84 YDQKDS
+84 NDQKDS
-90 VSQVLSLR
+90 VSKVLSLR
-98 DDYNANLDVFGIFLD
+98 DDYNANLDAFGIFLD

-138 STEFNDQLNLVWNSE
+138 STEFNDQLNLVWNSV
-153 VKITDTAWIAEIRI
+153 VKITDTAWIAEIKI

-177 QVQDWGINFSR
+177 QVQDWGINFTR

-196 STWSPVKPDLENY
+196 STWSPVNPDLENY

-217 GIEDIDPPLRLA
+217 GIENIDPPLRLA

-281 QVLNISPFELQFNEN
+281 QVLNISPFEIQFNEN

-319 VQAPQSVLRTLLND
+319 VQAPQSVLQTLLND
-333 DEYLSNLASTTQLY
+333 DEYLSNLASATQLY
-347 NASKISGRLKNG
+347 NASKVSGRLKNG

-383 EREILAS
+383 EREIMAS

-405 NNSSITFTNTNV
+405 NNSSVTFTNTNV

-422 FYDANVSGLNFNVN
+422 FYDANVSGFNFNIN
-436 TNDNKFNFNGKTTLS
+436 TKDNKFNFNGKTSLS

-456 ESTELGYNYNLNF
+456 VSTELGYNYNLNF

-476 IYGVGYLEESDKY
+476 IYGVGYLEESDTY

-496 NAMNNRRNIDISS
+496 NAMNNRRNIELSS

-514 NPKWSK
+514 NPKWTK
-520 LTRIS
+520 LTRVIFS
-525 YSASV
+525 GSV
-530 SMTRLY
+530 SMSRLY
-536 NPNVYTGSFWNGN
+536 NPNVYTGSYWDGN

-559 AGIRLNGAFT
+559 AGVRLNGAFT

-601 KKIALDAGI
+601 KKVALDAGM

-616 SPGWKEYDYYLK
+616 SANWKEYDYYIK
-628 PRFRLSDHVFVI
+628 PRFRLSDHIFI
-640 PEWTHAFQL
+640 TPEWTQNFQL

-656 PFGIPVDTTSEIV
+656 PFGIPIDTTSEIV

-692 GLTFRLRHYRSSI
+692 GMTFRLRHYRSAI
-705 NYLSFYKLNLDGSL
+705 NYLSFLKLNSDGSV

-729 ENGNSA
+729 DNGNSA

-792 SISIKV
+792 SVSMKV
-798 IYWLDYLDAK
+798 IYWLDYDSIRKLVK
-808 KLFSKR
+808 KKS
-814 KAN
+814 

>member
-1 MKIALSLLLFFVY
+1 MS
-14 VSIFGQKKLEAKH
+14 SPIFAQKKLEAKH
-27 INEKIN
+27 IKEKIS
-33 IDGELNELAWTS
+33 IDGELKENTWS
-45 SVFSNSFTQ
+45 NVKYSNSFTQ
-54 IKPYPGK
+54 VKPYPGK
-61 PATRDTKV
+61 PASRDTKV
-69 AICYDHEAIYFAAIC
+69 ALCYDHEAIYFAAIC
-84 YDQKDS
+84 YDQKES

-98 DDYNANLDVFGIFLD
+98 DDYNANLDVLGIFLD

-128 KGVQLDFKIA
+128 KGVQLDYKIA
-138 STEFNDQLNLVWNSE
+138 STEFNAQLNLVWNSV
-153 VKITDTAWIAEIRI
+153 VKITDTAWIAEIKI

-172 RFPKK
+172 RFPRK
-177 QVQDWGINFSR
+177 QVQNWGINFSR

-209 LLEAGDVV
+209 LLEAGDLV
-217 GIEDIDPPLRLA
+217 GIENIDPPLRLA

-236 YLNHSKADGTTT
+236 YVNHSKADGTTT

-281 QVLNISPFELQFNEN
+281 QVLNISPFEIQFNEN

-319 VQAPQSVLRTLLND
+319 VQAPQSVLQTLLND

-347 NASKISGRLKNG
+347 NASKVSGRLKNG

-378 KITKE
+378 KISKE

-405 NNSSITFTNTNV
+405 NNSSVTFTNTNV

-422 FYDANVSGLNFNVN
+422 FYDANVSGFNFNFN
-436 TNDNKFNFNGKTTLS
+436 TKNNKFNFNGKTTLS
-451 AKLNK
+451 AKMNK
-456 ESTELGYNYNLNF
+456 ESNELGYNYNLNF

-496 NAMNNRRNIDISS
+496 NAMNNRRNIEVSS
-509 AYRIF
+509 EYRIF

-520 LTRIS
+520 LTRIR
-525 YSASV
+525 YAGSV
-530 SMTRLY
+530 SMSRLY
-536 NPNVYTGSFWNGN
+536 NPNVYTGSYWNAI
-549 FVVVSSKFNA
+549 FIVESSKFNT

-569 DYRDYFEPRT
+569 DYYDYFEPRT
-579 WGRVFNYPSWQTIGG
+579 WGRVFNNPSWQTIGG

-601 KKIALDAGI
+601 KKVALDAGM

-616 SPGWKEYDYYLK
+616 SANWKEYDYYIK
-628 PRFRLSDHVFVI
+628 PRFRLSDHIFII
-640 PEWTHAFQL
+640 PEWTHSFQL

-669 FGGRNRID
+669 FGTRNRID

-692 GLTFRLRHYRSSI
+692 GLTFRLRHYRSAI
-705 NYLSFYKLNLDGSL
+705 NYLSFLKLNSDGSV

-729 ENGNSA
+729 EMGNSA

-771 DKVAEN
+771 DSVAEN

-792 SISIKV
+792 SISLKV
-798 IYWLDYLDAK
+798 IYWLDYDSIRKRGK
-808 KLFSKR
+808 KKS
-814 KAN
+814 

>member
-1 MKIALSLLLFFVY
+1 
-14 VSIFGQKKLEAKH
+14 VSSPIFAQKKLEAKH
-27 INEKIN
+27 IDEKIS
-33 IDGELNELAWTS
+33 IDGELKENAWS
-45 SVFSNSFTQ
+45 NVKYSNSFTQ
-54 IKPYPGK
+54 VKPYPGK

-69 AICYDHEAIYFAAIC
+69 ALCYDHEAIYIAAIC
-84 YDQKDS
+84 NDQKDS
-90 VSQVLSLR
+90 VSKVLSLR
-98 DDYNANLDVFGIFLD
+98 DDYNANLDAFGIFLD

-138 STEFNDQLNLVWNSE
+138 STEFNDQLNLVWNSV
-153 VKITDTAWIAEIRI
+153 VKITDTAWIAEIKI

-177 QVQDWGINFSR
+177 QVQDWGINFTR

-196 STWSPVKPDLENY
+196 STWSPVNPDLENY

-217 GIEDIDPPLRLA
+217 GIENIDPPLRLA

-281 QVLNISPFELQFNEN
+281 QVLNISPFEIQFNEN

-319 VQAPQSVLRTLLND
+319 VQAPQSVLQTLLND
-333 DEYLSNLASTTQLY
+333 DEYLSNLASATQLY
-347 NASKISGRLKNG
+347 NASKVSGRLKNG

-383 EREILAS
+383 EREIMAS

-405 NNSSITFTNTNV
+405 NNSSVTFTNTNV

-422 FYDANVSGLNFNVN
+422 FYDANVSGFNFNIN
-436 TNDNKFNFNGKTTLS
+436 TKDNKFNFNGKTSLS

-456 ESTELGYNYNLNF
+456 VSTELGYNYNLNF

-476 IYGVGYLEESDKY
+476 IYGVGYLEESDTY

-496 NAMNNRRNIDISS
+496 NAMNNRRNIELSS

-514 NPKWSK
+514 NPKWTK
-520 LTRIS
+520 LTRVIFS
-525 YSASV
+525 GSV
-530 SMTRLY
+530 SMSRLY
-536 NPNVYTGSFWNGN
+536 NPNVYTGSYWDGN

-559 AGIRLNGAFT
+559 AGVRLNGAFT

-601 KKIALDAGI
+601 KKVALDAGI

-616 SPGWKEYDYYLK
+616 SANWKEYDYYIK
-628 PRFRLSDHVFVI
+628 PRFRLSDHIFI
-640 PEWTHAFQL
+640 TPEWTQNFQL

-656 PFGIPVDTTSEIV
+656 PFGIPADTTSEIV
-669 FGGRNRID
+669 FGTRNRID

-692 GLTFRLRHYRSSI
+692 GMTFRLRHYRSAI
-705 NYLSFYKLNLDGSL
+705 NYLSFLKLNSDGSV

-729 ENGNSA
+729 DNGNSA

-792 SISIKV
+792 SVSMKV
-798 IYWLDYLDAK
+798 IYWLDYDSIRKLVK
-808 KLFSKR
+808 KKS
-814 KAN
+814 

>member
-1 MKIALSLLLFFVY
+1 MKSALVLILFI
-14 VSIFGQKKLEAKH
+14 VSSPIFAQKKLEAKH
-27 INEKIN
+27 IDEKIT
-33 IDGELNELAWTS
+33 IDGDLKESAWS
-45 SVFSNSFTQ
+45 NVKYSNSFTQ
-54 IKPYPGK
+54 VKPYPGK

-69 AICYDHEAIYFAAIC
+69 ALCYDHEAIYFAAIC

-90 VSQVLSLR
+90 VSKVLSLR
-98 DDYNANLDVFGIFLD
+98 DDYNANLDAFGIFLD

-138 STEFNDQLNLVWNSE
+138 STEFNDQLNLVWNSV
-153 VKITDTAWIAEIRI
+153 VKITDTAWIAEIKI

-177 QVQDWGINFSR
+177 QVQDWGINFTR

-196 STWSPVKPDLENY
+196 STWSPVNPDLENY

-217 GIEDIDPPLRLA
+217 GIENIDPPLRLA

-281 QVLNISPFELQFNEN
+281 QVLNISPFEIQFNEN

-319 VQAPQSVLRTLLND
+319 VQAPQSVLQTLLND
-333 DEYLSNLASTTQLY
+333 DEYLSNLASATQLY
-347 NASKISGRLKNG
+347 NASKVSGRLKNG

-405 NNSSITFTNTNV
+405 NNSSVTFTNTNV

-422 FYDANVSGLNFNVN
+422 FYDANVSGFNFNIN
-436 TNDNKFNFNGKTTLS
+436 TKDNKFNFNGKTSLS

-456 ESTELGYNYNLNF
+456 VSTELGYNYNLNF

-476 IYGVGYLEESDKY
+476 IYGVGYLEESDTY

-496 NAMNNRRNIDISS
+496 NAMNNRRNMEVSS

-520 LTRIS
+520 LTRVIFSGSIS
-525 YSASV
+525 MS
-530 SMTRLY
+530 RLY
-536 NPNVYTGSFWNGN
+536 NPNVYTGSYWDAN

-559 AGIRLNGAFT
+559 AGVRLNGAFT

-601 KKIALDAGI
+601 KKVALDAGM

-616 SPGWKEYDYYLK
+616 YANWKEYDYYIK
-628 PRFRLSDHVFVI
+628 PRFRLSDHIFI
-640 PEWTHAFQL
+640 TPEWTQNFQL

-669 FGGRNRID
+669 FGTRNRID

-705 NYLSFYKLNLDGSL
+705 KYLSFSELNLDGSVSPL
-719 SELNNYSGLD
+719 DNFSGLD

-792 SISIKV
+792 SVSVKV
-798 IYWLDYLDAK
+798 IYWLDYDSIRKLVK
-808 KLFSKR
+808 KKS
-814 KAN
+814 

>member
-1 MKIALSLLLFFVY
+1 
-14 VSIFGQKKLEAKH
+14 VSSPIFAQKKLEAKH
-27 INEKIN
+27 IIEKIN
-33 IDGELNELAWTS
+33 IDGELNENVWSKATY
-45 SVFSNSFTQ
+45 SNGFTQ

-61 PATRDTKV
+61 PATRDSKV

-84 YDQKDS
+84 YDQRDS

-98 DDYNANLDVFGIFLD
+98 DDYNANLDAFAIFLD
-113 TYNDDQN
+113 TYNDNQN

-128 KGVQLDFKIA
+128 KGVQLDSKI
-138 STEFNDQLNLVWNSE
+138 SNNEYNDQLNLVWNSV
-153 VKITDTAWIAEIRI
+153 VKITDTAWIAEIKI

-177 QVQDWGINFSR
+177 QVQDWGINFTR

-196 STWSPVKPDLENY
+196 STWSPVNPDLENY

-217 GIEDIDPPLRLA
+217 GIENIDPPLRLA

-281 QVLNISPFELQFNEN
+281 QVLNISPFEIQFNEN

-319 VQAPQSVLRTLLND
+319 VQAPQSVLQTLLND
-333 DEYLSNLASTTQLY
+333 DEYLSNLASATQLY
-347 NASKISGRLKNG
+347 NASKVSGRLKNG

-405 NNSSITFTNTNV
+405 NNSSITFTNANV

-422 FYDANVSGLNFNVN
+422 FYDANVSGFNFNIN

-456 ESTELGYNYNLNF
+456 ASTELGYNYNLNF

-476 IYGVGYLEESDKY
+476 IYGVGYLEESDTY

-496 NAMNNRRNIDISS
+496 NAMNNRRNMEISS
-509 AYRIF
+509 SYRIF
-514 NPKWSK
+514 NPKWTK
-520 LTRIS
+520 LTRVIFS
-525 YSASV
+525 GSV
-530 SMTRLY
+530 SMSRLY
-536 NPNVYTGSFWNGN
+536 NPNVYTGSYWNGN

-559 AGIRLNGAFT
+559 AGVRLNGAFT
-569 DYRDYFEPRT
+569 DYHDYFEPRT

-594 WVSSNYQ
+594 WVSTNYQ
-601 KKIALDAGI
+601 KKVALDAGL

-616 SPGWKEYDYYLK
+616 SANWKEYDYYVK
-628 PRFRLSDHVFVI
+628 PRFRLSDHIFI
-640 PEWTHAFQL
+640 TPEWTQNFQL

-656 PFGIPVDTTSEIV
+656 PFGIPIDTTSEIV
-669 FGGRNRID
+669 FGTRNRID

-705 NYLSFYKLNLDGSL
+705 NYLSFLKLNSDGSV

-729 ENGNSA
+729 DKGNSA

-742 FTIDLVYR
+742 FTIDLIYR

-777 YFYNLRSTF
+777 YVYNLRSTF

-792 SISIKV
+792 SISVKV

-808 KLFSKR
+808 KLFSK
-814 KAN
+814 KN

>member
-1 MKIALSLLLFFVY
+1 MKSALVLILFI
-14 VSIFGQKKLEAKH
+14 VSSPIFAQKKLEAKH
-27 INEKIN
+27 INEKIS
-33 IDGELNELAWTS
+33 IDGELKENAWS
-45 SVFSNSFTQ
+45 NVKYSNSFTQ
-54 IKPYPGK
+54 VKPYPGK

-69 AICYDHEAIYFAAIC
+69 ALCYDHEAIYFAAIC

-90 VSQVLSLR
+90 ISQVLSLR
-98 DDYNANLDVFGIFLD
+98 DDYNANLDAFGIFLD

-138 STEFNDQLNLVWNSE
+138 STEFNDQLNLVWNSV
-153 VKITDTAWIAEIRI
+153 VKITDTAWIAEIKI

-177 QVQDWGINFSR
+177 QIQDWGINFTR

-196 STWSPVKPDLENY
+196 STWSPVNPDLENY

-217 GIEDIDPPLRLA
+217 GIENIDPPLRLA

-281 QVLNISPFELQFNEN
+281 QVLNISPFEIQFNEN

-319 VQAPQSVLRTLLND
+319 VQAPQSVLQTLLND
-333 DEYLSNLASTTQLY
+333 DEYLSNLASATQLY
-347 NASKISGRLKNG
+347 NASKVSGRLKNG

-405 NNSSITFTNTNV
+405 NNSSVTFTNTNV

-422 FYDANVSGLNFNVN
+422 FYDANVSGFNFNIN
-436 TNDNKFNFNGKTTLS
+436 TKDNKFNFNGKTSLS

-456 ESTELGYNYNLNF
+456 VSTELGYNYNLNF

-476 IYGVGYLEESDKY
+476 IYGVGYLEESDTY

-496 NAMNNRRNIDISS
+496 NAMNNRRNIELSS

-514 NPKWSK
+514 NPKWTK
-520 LTRIS
+520 LTRVIFS
-525 YSASV
+525 GSV
-530 SMTRLY
+530 SMSRLY
-536 NPNVYTGSFWNGN
+536 NPNVYTGSYWDGN

-559 AGIRLNGAFT
+559 AGVRLNGAFT

-601 KKIALDAGI
+601 KKVALDAGI

-616 SPGWKEYDYYLK
+616 SANWKEYDYYIK
-628 PRFRLSDHVFVI
+628 PRFRLSDHIFI
-640 PEWTHAFQL
+640 TPEWTQNFQL

-669 FGGRNRID
+669 FGTRNRID

-692 GLTFRLRHYRSSI
+692 GLTFRLRHYRSAI
-705 NYLSFYKLNLDGSL
+705 NYLSFLKLNSDGSV
-719 SELNNYSGLD
+719 SELNNYTGLD
-729 ENGNSA
+729 DNGNSA

-792 SISIKV
+792 SVSVKV
-798 IYWLDYLDAK
+798 IYWLDYDSIRKLVK
-808 KLFSKR
+808 KKS
-814 KAN
+814 

>member
-1 MKIALSLLLFFVY
+1 VCSP
-14 VSIFGQKKLEAKH
+14 IFAQKKLEAKH
-27 INEKIN
+27 IDEKIS
-33 IDGELNELAWTS
+33 IDGELKENAWS
-45 SVFSNSFTQ
+45 NVKYSNSFTQ
-54 IKPYPGK
+54 VKPYPGK

-69 AICYDHEAIYFAAIC
+69 ALCYDHEAIYIAAIC
-84 YDQKDS
+84 NDQKDS
-90 VSQVLSLR
+90 VSKVLSLR

-138 STEFNDQLNLVWNSE
+138 STEFNDQLNLVWNSS

-177 QVQDWGINFSR
+177 QVQDWGINFLR

-217 GIEDIDPPLRLA
+217 GIENIDPPLRLA

-236 YLNHSKADGTTT
+236 YVNHSKADGTTT

-347 NASKISGRLKNG
+347 NASKVSGRLKNG

-417 WRAGS
+417 WRAGG
-422 FYDANVSGLNFNVN
+422 FYDANVSGFNFNVN

-476 IYGVGYLEESDKY
+476 IYGVGYLEESDTY

-496 NAMNNRRNIDISS
+496 NAMNNRRNIEISS

-514 NPKWSK
+514 NPKWTK
-520 LTRIS
+520 LTRVIFS
-525 YSASV
+525 GSV
-530 SMTRLY
+530 SMSRLY
-536 NPNVYTGSFWNGN
+536 NPNVYTGSYWDGN

-559 AGIRLNGAFT
+559 AGVRLNGAFT

-601 KKIALDAGI
+601 KKVALDAGI

-616 SPGWKEYDYYLK
+616 SANWKEYDYYIK
-628 PRFRLSDHVFVI
+628 PRFRLSDHIFI
-640 PEWTHAFQL
+640 TPEWTQNFQL

-669 FGGRNRID
+669 FGTRNRID

-692 GLTFRLRHYRSSI
+692 GMTFRLRHYRSAI
-705 NYLSFYKLNLDGSL
+705 NYLSFLKLNSDGSV

-729 ENGNSA
+729 DNGNSA

-792 SISIKV
+792 SVSMKV
-798 IYWLDYLDAK
+798 IYWLDYDSIRKLVK
-808 KLFSKR
+808 KKS
-814 KAN
+814 

>member
-1 MKIALSLLLFFVY
+1 MKSALVLILFIVC
-14 VSIFGQKKLEAKH
+14 SPIFAQKKLEAKH
-27 INEKIN
+27 IDEKIS
-33 IDGELNELAWTS
+33 IDGELKENAWS
-45 SVFSNSFTQ
+45 NVKYSNSFTQ
-54 IKPYPGK
+54 VKPYPGK

-69 AICYDHEAIYFAAIC
+69 ALCYDHEAIYFAAIC

-90 VSQVLSLR
+90 VSKVLSLR
-98 DDYNANLDVFGIFLD
+98 DDYNANLDAFGIFLD

-138 STEFNDQLNLVWNSE
+138 STEFNDQLNLVWNSI
-153 VKITDTAWIAEIRI
+153 VKITDTAWIAEIKI

-177 QVQDWGINFSR
+177 QIQDWGINFTR

-196 STWSPVKPDLENY
+196 STWSPVNPDLENY

-217 GIEDIDPPLRLA
+217 GIENIDPPLRLA

-281 QVLNISPFELQFNEN
+281 QVLNISPFEIQFNEN

-319 VQAPQSVLRTLLND
+319 VQAPQSVLQTLLND
-333 DEYLSNLASTTQLY
+333 DEYLSNLASATQLY
-347 NASKISGRLKNG
+347 NASKVSGRLKNG

-405 NNSSITFTNTNV
+405 NNSSVTFTNTNV

-422 FYDANVSGLNFNVN
+422 FYDANVSGFNFNIN
-436 TNDNKFNFNGKTTLS
+436 TKDNKFNFNGKTSLS

-456 ESTELGYNYNLNF
+456 VSTELGYNYNLNF

-476 IYGVGYLEESDKY
+476 IYGVGYLEESDTY

-496 NAMNNRRNIDISS
+496 NAMNNRRNIELSS

-514 NPKWSK
+514 NPKWTK
-520 LTRIS
+520 LTRVIFS
-525 YSASV
+525 GSV
-530 SMTRLY
+530 SMSRLY
-536 NPNVYTGSFWNGN
+536 NPNVYTGSYWDGN

-559 AGIRLNGAFT
+559 AGVRLNGAFT

-601 KKIALDAGI
+601 KKVALDAGM

-616 SPGWKEYDYYLK
+616 SANWKEYDYYIK
-628 PRFRLSDHVFVI
+628 PRFRLSDHIFI
-640 PEWTHAFQL
+640 TPEWSQNFQL

-669 FGGRNRID
+669 FGTRNRID

-705 NYLSFYKLNLDGSL
+705 KYLSFSKLNLDGSVSPL
-719 SELNNYSGLD
+719 DNFSGLG

-792 SISIKV
+792 SVSIKV
-798 IYWLDYLDAK
+798 IYWLDYDSIRKLVK
-808 KLFSKR
+808 KKS
-814 KAN
+814 

>member
-1 MKIALSLLLFFVY
+1 M
-14 VSIFGQKKLEAKH
+14 EAKH
-27 INEKIN
+27 INEKIT
-33 IDGELNELAWTS
+33 IDGELNELAWAS
-45 SVFSNSFTQ
+45 SVFLNSFTQ

-128 KGVQLDFKIA
+128 KGVQLDFKI
-138 STEFNDQLNLVWNSE
+138 SSMEFNDQLNLVWNSE

-209 LLEAGDVV
+209 LLEAGHVV
-217 GIEDIDPPLRLA
+217 GIENIDPPLRLA

-347 NASKISGRLKNG
+347 NASKVSGRLKNG

-549 FVVVSSKFNA
+549 FVMVSSKFNA

-579 WGRVFNYPSWQTIGG
+579 WGRVFNYPSWQTIGA
-594 WVSSNYQ
+594 WISSNYQ
-601 KKIALDAGI
+601 KKVALDAGL

-616 SPGWKEYDYYLK
+616 SQGWKEYDYYLK
-628 PRFRLSDHVFVI
+628 PRFRLSDHIFII
-640 PEWTHAFQL
+640 PEWSQNFQI

-656 PFGIPVDTTSEIV
+656 PFGIPIDTTSEIV

-792 SISIKV
+792 GVSIKV

>member
-1 MKIALSLLLFFVY
+1 MKSALVLLLFIVCY
-14 VSIFGQKKLEAKH
+14 PIFAQKKLEAKH
-27 INEKIN
+27 INEKIS
-33 IDGELNELAWTS
+33 IDGELKENAWS
-45 SVFSNSFTQ
+45 NVKYSNSFTQ

-61 PATRDTKV
+61 LATRDSKV

-84 YDQKDS
+84 YDQRDS
-90 VSQVLSLR
+90 ISQVLSLR
-98 DDYNANLDVFGIFLD
+98 DDYNANLDAFGIFLD
-113 TYNDDQN
+113 TYNDNQN

-138 STEFNDQLNLVWNSE
+138 STEFNDQLNLVWNSV
-153 VKITDTAWIAEIRI
+153 VKITDTAWIAEIKI

-177 QVQDWGINFSR
+177 QVQDWGINFTR

-196 STWSPVKPDLENY
+196 STWSPVNPDLENY

-217 GIEDIDPPLRLA
+217 GIENIDPPLRLA

-281 QVLNISPFELQFNEN
+281 QVLNISPFEIQFNEN

-319 VQAPQSVLRTLLND
+319 VQSPQSVLQTLLND

-347 NASKISGRLKNG
+347 NASKVSGRLKNG

-436 TNDNKFNFNGKTTLS
+436 TNNNKFNFNGKTTLS

-496 NAMNNRRNIDISS
+496 NAMNNRRNIEISS

-520 LTRIS
+520 LTRVIFS
-525 YSASV
+525 GSV
-530 SMTRLY
+530 SMSRLY
-536 NPNVYTGSFWNGN
+536 NPNVYTGSYWNGN

-559 AGIRLNGAFT
+559 AGVRLNGAFT

-601 KKIALDAGI
+601 KKVALDAGI

-628 PRFRLSDHVFVI
+628 PRFRLSDHLFII
-640 PEWTHAFQL
+640 PEWSQNFQL

-656 PFGIPVDTTSEIV
+656 PFGVPVDTTSEIV

-792 SISIKV
+792 SVSIKV
-798 IYWLDYLDAK
+798 IYWLDYDSIRKLVK
-808 KLFSKR
+808 KKS
-814 KAN
+814 

>member
-1 MKIALSLLLFFVY
+1 MKSALVLILFFVITP
-14 VSIFGQKKLEAKH
+14 IFAQKKLEAKH
-27 INEKIN
+27 IKEKIS
-33 IDGELNELAWTS
+33 IDGELNEPSWS
-45 SVFSNSFTQ
+45 SVSYSNSFTQ
-54 IKPYPGK
+54 VKPYPGK
-61 PATRDTKV
+61 PASRDTKV
-69 AICYDHEAIYFAAIC
+69 AICYDDEAIYFAAIC

-98 DDYNANLDVFGIFLD
+98 DDYNANLDAFGIFLD

-128 KGVQLDFKIA
+128 QGVQLDFKIA
-138 STEFNDQLNLVWNSE
+138 STEFNDQLNLVWNSV
-153 VKITDTAWIAEIRI
+153 VKITDTAWIAEIKI

-196 STWSPVKPDLENY
+196 STWSPVNPDLENY
-209 LLEAGDVV
+209 LLEAGAVV

-236 YLNHSKADGTTT
+236 YVNHSKADGTTT
-248 SLNGGM
+248 SINGGM

-281 QVLNISPFELQFNEN
+281 QVLNISPFEIQFNEN

-319 VQAPQSVLRTLLND
+319 VQAPQSVLQTLLND
-333 DEYLSNLASTTQLY
+333 DEYLSNLASATQLY
-347 NASKISGRLKNG
+347 NASKVSGRLKNG

-378 KITKE
+378 KNTKE

-422 FYDANVSGLNFNVN
+422 FYDANVSAFNFNVN
-436 TNDNKFNFNGKTTLS
+436 TKDNKFNFNGKTTLS
-451 AKLNK
+451 AKFNK
-456 ESTELGYNYNLNF
+456 ASTELGYNYNF
-469 NKQRGAF
+469 NCGKQRGAF
-476 IYGVGYLEESDKY
+476 IYGVGYLEESDTY

-496 NAMNNRRNIDISS
+496 NAMNNRRNIDLSS

-514 NPKWSK
+514 NPKWSR
-520 LTRIS
+520 LTRVIFS
-525 YSASV
+525 GSV
-530 SMTRLY
+530 SMSRLY
-536 NPNVYTGSFWNGN
+536 NPNVYTGSYWDGN

-569 DYRDYFEPRT
+569 DYRDYFEPRM

-601 KKIALDAGI
+601 KKVALDAGA
-610 NYSYIS
+610 NYSFIS
-616 SPGWKEYDYYLK
+616 AINWKEFDYNIK
-628 PRFRLSDHVFVI
+628 PRFRLSDHIFII
-640 PEWTHAFQL
+640 PEWTQNFQL

-669 FGGRNRID
+669 FGTRNRID
-677 ITSAINLDYNITNRM
+677 ITSSINLDYNITNRM

-705 NYLSFYKLNLDGSL
+705 KYLSFSKLNLDGSV
-719 SELNNYSGLD
+719 STLNDFSGLD

-792 SISIKV
+792 SVSVKV

-808 KLFSKR
+808 KLFSR
-814 KAN
+814 KKSI

>member
-1 MKIALSLLLFFVY
+1 M
-14 VSIFGQKKLEAKH
+14 EAKH
-27 INEKIN
+27 VTEKIT
-33 IDGELNELAWTS
+33 IDGELNEPSWS
-45 SVFSNSFTQ
+45 SVTYSNSFTQ

-61 PATRDTKV
+61 PASRDTKV

-90 VSQVLSLR
+90 ISQVLSLR

-138 STEFNDQLNLVWNSE
+138 STEFNDQLNLVWNSV
-153 VKITDTAWIAEIRI
+153 VKITDTAWIAEIKI

-177 QVQDWGINFSR
+177 QVQDWGINFTR

-196 STWSPVKPDLENY
+196 STWSPVNPDLENY
-209 LLEAGDVV
+209 LLEAGHVV
-217 GIEDIDPPLRLA
+217 GIENIDPPLRLA

-236 YLNHSKADGTTT
+236 YVNHSKADGTTST
-248 SLNGGM
+248 FNGGM

-281 QVLNISPFELQFNEN
+281 QVLNISPFEIQFNEN

-319 VQAPQSVLRTLLND
+319 VQAPQSVLKTLLND

-347 NASKISGRLKNG
+347 NASKVSGRLKNG

-365 NGITAPQYATAVN
+365 NGITAPQFATAVN

-405 NNSSITFTNTNV
+405 NNSSVTFTNTNV
-417 WRAGS
+417 WRAGG
-422 FYDANVSGLNFNVN
+422 FYDANVSGFNFNIN

-456 ESTELGYNYNLNF
+456 ASTELGYNYNLNF
-469 NKQRGAF
+469 GKQRGAF

-496 NAMNNRRNIDISS
+496 NAMNNRRNIELSS

-520 LTRIS
+520 LTRVIFS
-525 YSASV
+525 GSV
-530 SMTRLY
+530 SMSRLY
-536 NPNVYTGSFWNGN
+536 NPNVYTGSYWNGN
-549 FVVVSSKFNA
+549 FVLVSSKFNA
-559 AGIRLNGAFT
+559 AGISLNGAFT
-569 DYRDYFEPRT
+569 GYRDYFEPRT

-594 WVSSNYQ
+594 WVSTNYQ
-601 KKIALDAGI
+601 KKVALDAGL
-610 NYSYIS
+610 NYSFIS
-616 SPGWKEYDYYLK
+616 AENWNEYDYYVK
-628 PRFRLSDHVFVI
+628 PRFRLSDHIFII
-640 PEWTHAFQL
+640 PEWTQNFQL

-656 PFGIPVDTTSEIV
+656 PFGIPEDTTSEIV
-669 FGGRNRID
+669 FGTRNRID

-705 NYLSFYKLNLDGSL
+705 KYLSFSKLNLDGSVSPL
-719 SELNNYSGLD
+719 DNFSGLD

-792 SISIKV
+792 SVSVKV
-798 IYWLDYLDAK
+798 IYWLDYDSIK
-808 KLFSKR
+808 KLVK
-814 KAN
+814 KGI

>member
-1 MKIALSLLLFFVY
+1 MKSALVLILFFVITP
-14 VSIFGQKKLEAKH
+14 IFAQKKLEAKH
-27 INEKIN
+27 INEKIT
-33 IDGELNELAWTS
+33 IDGDLNELSWS
-45 SVFSNSFTQ
+45 SVTYSNSFTQ

-61 PATRDTKV
+61 PASRDTKV
-69 AICYDHEAIYFAAIC
+69 AICYDHEAIYFAAVC

-90 VSQVLSLR
+90 ISQVLSLR
-98 DDYNANLDVFGIFLD
+98 DDYNANLDAFGIFLD

-138 STEFNDQLNLVWNSE
+138 GTEFNDQLNLVWNSV
-153 VKITDTAWIAEIRI
+153 VKITDTAWIAEIKI

-177 QVQDWGINFSR
+177 QVQDWGINFTR

-196 STWSPVKPDLENY
+196 STWSPVNPDLENY

-217 GIEDIDPPLRLA
+217 GIENIDPPLRLA

-236 YLNHSKADGTTT
+236 YVNHSKADGTTST
-248 SLNGGM
+248 FNGGM

-281 QVLNISPFELQFNEN
+281 QVLNISPFEIQFNEN

-319 VQAPQSVLRTLLND
+319 VQAPQSVLKTLLND

-347 NASKISGRLKNG
+347 NASKVSGRLKNG

-405 NNSSITFTNTNV
+405 NNSSVTFTNTNV
-417 WRAGS
+417 WRAGG
-422 FYDANVSGLNFNVN
+422 FYDANVSGFNFNVN
-436 TNDNKFNFNGKTTLS
+436 TKDNKFNFNGKTTLS

-469 NKQRGAF
+469 GKQRGAF
-476 IYGVGYLEESDKY
+476 IYGAGYLEESDTY

-496 NAMNNRRNIDISS
+496 NAMNNRRNIEVSS
-509 AYRIF
+509 AFRIF

-520 LTRIS
+520 LTRVIFS
-525 YSASV
+525 GSV
-530 SMTRLY
+530 SMSRLY
-536 NPNVYTGSFWNGN
+536 NPNVYTGSYWNGN

-579 WGRVFNYPSWQTIGG
+579 WGRVFNYPAWQSVGG

-601 KKIALDAGI
+601 KKVALDAGL
-610 NYSYIS
+610 NYSFIS
-616 SPGWKEYDYYLK
+616 AVNWKEFDYNIN
-628 PRFRLSDHVFVI
+628 PRFRLSDHIFII
-640 PEWTHAFQL
+640 PEWTQSFQL

-669 FGGRNRID
+669 FGTRNRID

-705 NYLSFYKLNLDGSL
+705 KYLSFSKLNLDGSVSPL
-719 SELNNYSGLD
+719 DNFSGLD

-742 FTIDLVYR
+742 FTIDLIYR

-792 SISIKV
+792 SVSVKV

-808 KLFSKR
+808 KLFSR
-814 KAN
+814 KKSI

>member
-1 MKIALSLLLFFVY
+1 VKIVLPILFVFLCVP
-14 VSIFGQKKLEAKH
+14 IFGQKKMEAKH
-27 INEKIN
+27 INEKIT
-33 IDGELNELAWTS
+33 IDGELNELAWAS

-128 KGVQLDFKIA
+128 KGVQLDFKI
-138 STEFNDQLNLVWNSE
+138 SSMEFNDQLNLVWNSE

-209 LLEAGDVV
+209 LLEAGHVV
-217 GIEDIDPPLRLA
+217 GIENIDPPLRLA

-347 NASKISGRLKNG
+347 NASKVSGRLKNG

-549 FVVVSSKFNA
+549 FVMVSSKFNA

-579 WGRVFNYPSWQTIGG
+579 WGRVFNYPSWQTIGA
-594 WVSSNYQ
+594 WISSNYQ
-601 KKIALDAGI
+601 KKVALDAGL

-616 SPGWKEYDYYLK
+616 SQGWKEYDYYLK
-628 PRFRLSDHVFVI
+628 PRFRLSDHIFII
-640 PEWTHAFQL
+640 PEWSQNFQI

-656 PFGIPVDTTSEIV
+656 PFGIPIDTTSEIV

-792 SISIKV
+792 GVSIKV

>member
-1 MKIALSLLLFFVY
+1 VCY
-14 VSIFGQKKLEAKH
+14 PIFAQKKLEAKH
-27 INEKIN
+27 INEKIS
-33 IDGELNELAWTS
+33 IDGELKENVWS
-45 SVFSNSFTQ
+45 NVKYSNSFTQ
-54 IKPYPGK
+54 VKPYPGK
-61 PATRDTKV
+61 PSTRDTKV

-90 VSQVLSLR
+90 ISKVLSLR
-98 DDYNANLDVFGIFLD
+98 DDYNANLDAFGIFLD

-138 STEFNDQLNLVWNSE
+138 STEFNDQLNLVWNSV
-153 VKITDTAWIAEIRI
+153 VKITDTAWIAEIKI

-177 QVQDWGINFSR
+177 QIQDWGINFTR

-196 STWSPVKPDLENY
+196 STWSPVNPDLENY

-217 GIEDIDPPLRLA
+217 GIENIDPPLRLA

-281 QVLNISPFELQFNEN
+281 QVLNISPFEIQFNEN

-319 VQAPQSVLRTLLND
+319 VQAPQSVLQTLLND
-333 DEYLSNLASTTQLY
+333 DEYLSNLASATQLY
-347 NASKISGRLKNG
+347 NASKVSGRLKNG

-405 NNSSITFTNTNV
+405 NNSSVTFTNTNV

-422 FYDANVSGLNFNVN
+422 FYDANVSGFNFNIN
-436 TNDNKFNFNGKTTLS
+436 TKDNKFNFNGKTSLS

-456 ESTELGYNYNLNF
+456 VSTELGYNYNLNF

-476 IYGVGYLEESDKY
+476 IYGVGYLEESDTY

-496 NAMNNRRNIDISS
+496 NAMNNRRNIELSS

-514 NPKWSK
+514 NPKWTK
-520 LTRIS
+520 LTRVIFS
-525 YSASV
+525 GSV
-530 SMTRLY
+530 SMSRLY
-536 NPNVYTGSFWNGN
+536 NPNVYTGSYWDGN

-559 AGIRLNGAFT
+559 AGVRLNGAFT

-601 KKIALDAGI
+601 KKVALDAGM

-616 SPGWKEYDYYLK
+616 SANWKEYDYYIK
-628 PRFRLSDHVFVI
+628 PRFRLSDHIFI
-640 PEWTHAFQL
+640 TPEWTQNFQL

-656 PFGIPVDTTSEIV
+656 PFGIPADTTSEIV
-669 FGGRNRID
+669 FGTRNRID

-692 GLTFRLRHYRSSI
+692 GMTFRLRHYRSAI
-705 NYLSFYKLNLDGSL
+705 NYLSFLKLNSDGSV

-792 SISIKV
+792 SVSVKV
-798 IYWLDYLDAK
+798 IYWLDYDSIK
-808 KLFSKR
+808 KLVK
-814 KAN
+814 KGI

>member
-1 MKIALSLLLFFVY
+1 VCSP
-14 VSIFGQKKLEAKH
+14 IFAQKKLEAKH
-27 INEKIN
+27 IDEKIS
-33 IDGELNELAWTS
+33 IDGELKENAWS
-45 SVFSNSFTQ
+45 NVKYSNSFTQ
-54 IKPYPGK
+54 VKPYPGK

-98 DDYNANLDVFGIFLD
+98 DDYNANLDAFGIFLD

-138 STEFNDQLNLVWNSE
+138 STEFNDQLNLVWNSV
-153 VKITDTAWIAEIRI
+153 VKITDTAWIAEIKI

-177 QVQDWGINFSR
+177 QVQDWGINFTR

-196 STWSPVKPDLENY
+196 STWSPVNPDLENY

-217 GIEDIDPPLRLA
+217 GIENIDPPLRLA

-281 QVLNISPFELQFNEN
+281 QVLNISPFEIQFNEN

-319 VQAPQSVLRTLLND
+319 VQAPQSVLQTLLND
-333 DEYLSNLASTTQLY
+333 DEYLSNLASATQLY
-347 NASKISGRLKNG
+347 NASKVSGRLKNG

-383 EREILAS
+383 EREIMAS

-405 NNSSITFTNTNV
+405 NNSSVTFTNTNV

-422 FYDANVSGLNFNVN
+422 FYDANVSGFNFNIN
-436 TNDNKFNFNGKTTLS
+436 TKDNKFNFNGKTSLS

-456 ESTELGYNYNLNF
+456 VSTELGYNYNLNF

-476 IYGVGYLEESDKY
+476 IYGVGYLEESDTY

-496 NAMNNRRNIDISS
+496 NAMNNRRNIDLSS

-514 NPKWSK
+514 NPKWTK
-520 LTRIS
+520 LTRVIFS
-525 YSASV
+525 GSV
-530 SMTRLY
+530 SMSRLY
-536 NPNVYTGSFWNGN
+536 NPNVYTGSYWDGN

-559 AGIRLNGAFT
+559 AGVRLNGAFT

-601 KKIALDAGI
+601 KKVALDAGM

-616 SPGWKEYDYYLK
+616 SANWKEYDYYIK
-628 PRFRLSDHVFVI
+628 PRFRLSDHIFI
-640 PEWTHAFQL
+640 TPEWTQNFQL

-669 FGGRNRID
+669 FGTRNRID

-692 GLTFRLRHYRSSI
+692 GMTFRLRHYRSAI
-705 NYLSFYKLNLDGSL
+705 NYLSFLKLNSDGSV

-729 ENGNSA
+729 DNGNSA

-792 SISIKV
+792 SVSMKV
-798 IYWLDYLDAK
+798 IYWLDYDSIRKLVK
-808 KLFSKR
+808 KKS
-814 KAN
+814 

>member
-1 MKIALSLLLFFVY
+1 MS
-14 VSIFGQKKLEAKH
+14 SPIFAQKKLEAKH
-27 INEKIN
+27 IDEKIS
-33 IDGELNELAWTS
+33 IDGELKENAWS
-45 SVFSNSFTQ
+45 NVKYSNSFTQ
-54 IKPYPGK
+54 VKPYPGK

-69 AICYDHEAIYFAAIC
+69 ALCYDHEAIYFAAIC

-90 VSQVLSLR
+90 VSKVLSLR
-98 DDYNANLDVFGIFLD
+98 DDYNANLDAFGIFLD

-138 STEFNDQLNLVWNSE
+138 STEFNDQLNLVWNSV
-153 VKITDTAWIAEIRI
+153 VKITDTAWIAEIKI

-177 QVQDWGINFSR
+177 QIQDWGINFTR

-196 STWSPVKPDLENY
+196 STWSPVNPDLENY

-217 GIEDIDPPLRLA
+217 GIENIDPPLRLA

-281 QVLNISPFELQFNEN
+281 QVLNISPFEIQFNEN

-319 VQAPQSVLRTLLND
+319 VQAPQSVLQTLLND
-333 DEYLSNLASTTQLY
+333 DEYLSNLASATQLY
-347 NASKISGRLKNG
+347 NASKVSGRLKNG

-405 NNSSITFTNTNV
+405 NNSSVTFTNTNV

-422 FYDANVSGLNFNVN
+422 FYDANVSGFNFNIN
-436 TNDNKFNFNGKTTLS
+436 TKDNKFNFNGKTSLS

-456 ESTELGYNYNLNF
+456 VSTELGYNYNLNF

-476 IYGVGYLEESDKY
+476 IYGVGYLEESDTY

-496 NAMNNRRNIDISS
+496 NAMNNRRNIELSS

-514 NPKWSK
+514 NPKWTK
-520 LTRIS
+520 LTRVIFS
-525 YSASV
+525 GSV
-530 SMTRLY
+530 SMSRLY
-536 NPNVYTGSFWNGN
+536 NPNVYTGSYWDGN

-559 AGIRLNGAFT
+559 AGVRLNGAFT

-601 KKIALDAGI
+601 KKVALDAGI

-616 SPGWKEYDYYLK
+616 SANWKEYDYYIK
-628 PRFRLSDHVFVI
+628 PRFRLSDHIFI
-640 PEWTHAFQL
+640 TPEWTQNFQL

-669 FGGRNRID
+669 FGTRNRID

-705 NYLSFYKLNLDGSL
+705 KYLSFSKLNLDGSVSPL
-719 SELNNYSGLD
+719 DNFSGLD

-792 SISIKV
+792 SVSVKV
-798 IYWLDYLDAK
+798 IYWLDYDSIK
-808 KLFSKR
+808 KLVK
-814 KAN
+814 KGI

>member
-1 MKIALSLLLFFVY
+1 MCSP
-14 VSIFGQKKLEAKH
+14 IFAQKKLEAKH
-27 INEKIN
+27 IDEKIS
-33 IDGELNELAWTS
+33 IDGELKENAWS
-45 SVFSNSFTQ
+45 NVKYSNSFTQ
-54 IKPYPGK
+54 VKPYPGK

-69 AICYDHEAIYFAAIC
+69 ALCYDHEAIYFAAIC
-84 YDQKDS
+84 FDQQDS
-90 VSQVLSLR
+90 VSEVLSLR
-98 DDYNANLDVFGIFLD
+98 DDYNANLDAFGIFLD

-138 STEFNDQLNLVWNSE
+138 STEFNDQLNLVWNSV
-153 VKITDTAWIAEIRI
+153 VKITDTAWIAEIKI

-177 QVQDWGINFSR
+177 QIQDWGINFTR

-196 STWSPVKPDLENY
+196 STWSPVNPDLENY

-217 GIEDIDPPLRLA
+217 GIENIDPPLRLA

-281 QVLNISPFELQFNEN
+281 QVLNISPFEIQFNEN

-319 VQAPQSVLRTLLND
+319 VQAPQSVLQTLLND
-333 DEYLSNLASTTQLY
+333 DEYLSNLASATQLY
-347 NASKISGRLKNG
+347 NASKVSGRLKNG

-405 NNSSITFTNTNV
+405 NNSSVTFTNTNV

-422 FYDANVSGLNFNVN
+422 FYDANVSGFNFNIN
-436 TNDNKFNFNGKTTLS
+436 TKDNKFNFNGKTSLS

-456 ESTELGYNYNLNF
+456 VSTELGYNYNLNF

-496 NAMNNRRNIDISS
+496 NAMNNRRNIELSS

-514 NPKWSK
+514 NPKWTK
-520 LTRIS
+520 LTRVIFS
-525 YSASV
+525 GSV
-530 SMTRLY
+530 SMSRLY
-536 NPNVYTGSFWNGN
+536 NPNVYTGSYWDGN

-559 AGIRLNGAFT
+559 AGVRLNGAFT
-569 DYRDYFEPRT
+569 DYRDCFEPRT

-601 KKIALDAGI
+601 KKVALDAGI

-616 SPGWKEYDYYLK
+616 SANWKEYDYYIK
-628 PRFRLSDHVFVI
+628 PRFRLSDHIFI
-640 PEWTHAFQL
+640 TPEWSQNFQL

-669 FGGRNRID
+669 FGTRNRID

-705 NYLSFYKLNLDGSL
+705 KYLSFSKLNLDGSVSPL
-719 SELNNYSGLD
+719 DNFSGLD

-792 SISIKV
+792 SVSIKV
-798 IYWLDYLDAK
+798 IYWLDYDSIRKLVK
-808 KLFSKR
+808 KKS
-814 KAN
+814 